1 MKISTYEAILRCW
14 NRSKWSPEEKMA
26 APKLNPA
33 DSPEADAYTI
43 KPNEIEL
50 ILFKDFIWFELIH

>member
-1 MKISTYEAILRCW
+1 MLE
-14 NRSKWSPEEKMA
+14 PE
-26 APKLNPA
+26 LNPA